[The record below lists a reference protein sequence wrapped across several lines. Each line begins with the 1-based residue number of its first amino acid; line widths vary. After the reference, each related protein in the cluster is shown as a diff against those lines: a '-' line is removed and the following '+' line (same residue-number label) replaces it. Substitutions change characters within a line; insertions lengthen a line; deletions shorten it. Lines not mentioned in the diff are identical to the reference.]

1 MKIFKKYTFSQ
12 NYEGVALKICL
23 PCPFQFW
30 TLKGCGRLN
39 FWATPL
45 CIKQK
50 LLIFL
55 ISSNDISTIFSSST
69 ANGSTKNLLSL
80 PFQVPVFFAQ
90 SKVYGFSYPIKV
102 NPALNFI
109 LEFLVTF
116 QRKQEKDDQYEG
128 QPSFQNVS
136 FLQH

>member
-1 MKIFKKYTFSQ
+1 M
-12 NYEGVALKICL
+12 
-23 PCPFQFW
+23 
-30 TLKGCGRLN
+30 
-39 FWATPL
+39 
-45 CIKQK
+45 
-50 LLIFL
+50 
-55 ISSNDISTIFSSST
+55 ISVSFYASST
-69 ANGSTKNLLSL
+69 AYGSTKNLLSL

-90 SKVYGFSYPIKV
+90 SQVYGFSYPIKV

-128 QPSFQNVS
+128 QSSFQNVS